1 MIAVSTVGDH
11 KPHQMVIQSSLFTS
25 AAIADWATVALAA
38 EIEAVSDGLPTFRAL
53 RAEVASHLAIV
64 TGSG

>member
-1 MIAVSTVGDH
+1 
-11 KPHQMVIQSSLFTS
+11 MVIQSSLFTS